1 MNRSLRSPSQCAR
14 PAASSD
20 RGAGPS
26 STKRPT
32 AAVSCTQTPSA
43 VQQTPWLSQTPDTS
57 RCGWT
62 TAKVGQNVSFPSVC
76 VVKLQQIPPGHFIRI
91 RVPTLFAYCKTLSV
105 RLFVFAR
112 AVFDIVATAVFAM
125 MVVLLLPLLLLLVL
139 ILFSLNSIRVRAHGW
154 PLLGFFLEFF

>member
-62 TAKVGQNVSFPSVC
+62 TAKVGKNVSFPSVC
-76 VVKLQQIPPGHFIRI
+76 VVTLQQIPPGQFITI
-91 RVPTLFAYCKTLSV
+91 RVPTLFAYCETLIWK
-105 RLFVFAR
+105 FFFKFNQGTCPWMAFAWI
-112 AVFDIVATAVFAM
+112 FFGIF
-125 MVVLLLPLLLLLVL
+125 L
-139 ILFSLNSIRVRAHGW
+139 IL
-154 PLLGFFLEFF
+154 LGGSVGQIIYREYIVSVSYTHLTLPTRRTV